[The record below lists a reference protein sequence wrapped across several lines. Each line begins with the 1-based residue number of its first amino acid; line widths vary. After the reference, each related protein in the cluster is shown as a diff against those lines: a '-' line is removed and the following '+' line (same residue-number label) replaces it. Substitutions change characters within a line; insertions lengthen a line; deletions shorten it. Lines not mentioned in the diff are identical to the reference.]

1 MKQEELLK
9 KYYNGETGTE
19 EEKLLRESIA
29 EEYEDS
35 AEKEM
40 FSYFSA
46 MAKVPENLENDLF
59 EAITRTQIKRKTL
72 RMKIYRIA
80 SVAAVFAVVVS
91 VFLGIRSAENKKT
104 EREFAMMEKALF
116 QVSESIQP
124 QEQEEMIVLWV
135 DDEVEIIIN

>member
-1 MKQEELLK
+1 MNQEELLK
-9 KYYNGETGTE
+9 KYYKGETETE

-29 EEYEDS
+29 EENEDS

-40 FSYFSA
+40 FSYFIT

-59 EAITRTQIKRKTL
+59 ETVTKTQIKRKTL
-72 RMKIYRIA
+72 RMQIYRIV

>member
-1 MKQEELLK
+1 MNQEELLK
-9 KYYNGETGTE
+9 KYYKGETETE

-29 EEYEDS
+29 EENEDS

-59 EAITRTQIKRKTL
+59 EAVTETQIKRKTL
-72 RMKIYRIA
+72 RMQIYRIV

>member
-1 MKQEELLK
+1 MNQEELLK
-9 KYYNGETGTE
+9 KYFSGETELE
-19 EEKLLRESIA
+19 EEKFLMESVT
-29 EEYEDS
+29 EEDGDS
-35 AEKEM
+35 AEREM

-59 EAITRTQIKRKTL
+59 EAVTLTPIKRKTR
-72 RMKIYRIA
+72 RMQIYQIA

-91 VFLGIRSAENKKT
+91 IFLGIRSAENKKT

>member
-1 MKQEELLK
+1 MNQEELLK
-9 KYYNGETGTE
+9 KYYKGETETE

-29 EEYEDS
+29 EENEDS

-40 FSYFSA
+40 FSYFST

-59 EAITRTQIKRKTL
+59 EAVTETQIKRKTL
-72 RMKIYRIA
+72 SMQIYRIV

>member
-1 MKQEELLK
+1 MNQEELLK
-9 KYYNGETGTE
+9 KYYNGETE
-19 EEKLLRESIA
+19 ADEEKLLRENKA
-29 EEYEDS
+29 EDEEDS
-35 AEKEM
+35 AEKVM

-59 EAITRTQIKRKTL
+59 DVVTKKQVKTKTL
-72 RMKIYRIA
+72 KMQIYRIV
-80 SVAAVFAVVVS
+80 SVAAVFALIVS
-91 VFLGIRSAENKKT
+91 VYLGIRSAENKKT

>member
-1 MKQEELLK
+1 MNQEELLK
-9 KYYNGETGTE
+9 KYYKGETETE

-29 EEYEDS
+29 EENEDS
-35 AEKEM
+35 TEKEM

-59 EAITRTQIKRKTL
+59 EAVTETQIKRKTL
-72 RMKIYRIA
+72 RMQIYRIV

>member
-59 EAITRTQIKRKTL
+59 EAITRTQVKRKTL

-104 EREFAMMEKALF
+104 ERKFAMMEKALF

>member
-9 KYYNGETGTE
+9 KYYNGETETE
-19 EEKLLRESIA
+19 EEKFLRESIA

-104 EREFAMMEKALF
+104 ERKFAMMEKALF

>member
-1 MKQEELLK
+1 MNQEELLK
-9 KYYNGETGTE
+9 KYYKGETETE

-29 EEYEDS
+29 EENEDS

-59 EAITRTQIKRKTL
+59 EAVTETQIERKTL
-72 RMKIYRIA
+72 RMQIYRIV

>member
-1 MKQEELLK
+1 MNQEELLK
-9 KYYNGETGTE
+9 KYYNGETE
-19 EEKLLRESIA
+19 ADEEKILRENIA
-29 EEYEDS
+29 EENEDS

-40 FSYFSA
+40 FSYFNT

-59 EAITRTQIKRKTL
+59 EVVTATQIKKKTQK
-72 RMKIYRIA
+72 MQIYRIV

-91 VFLGIRSAENKKT
+91 IFLGIRSAENKKT

>member
-1 MKQEELLK
+1 MNQEELLK
-9 KYYNGETGTE
+9 KYYKGETETE

-29 EEYEDS
+29 EENEDS

-40 FSYFSA
+40 FSYFST

-59 EAITRTQIKRKTL
+59 EAVTETQIKRKTL
-72 RMKIYRIA
+72 RMQIYRIV

>member
-1 MKQEELLK
+1 MNQEELLK
-9 KYYNGETGTE
+9 KYYNGETE
-19 EEKLLRESIA
+19 ADEEKLLRENMA
-29 EEYEDS
+29 EDEEDS
-35 AEKEM
+35 AEKVM

-59 EAITRTQIKRKTL
+59 DVVTKKQVKTKTL
-72 RMKIYRIA
+72 KMQIYRIA

>member
-1 MKQEELLK
+1 MNQEELLK
-9 KYYNGETGTE
+9 KYYNGETE
-19 EEKLLRESIA
+19 ADEEKLLRENMA
-29 EEYEDS
+29 EDEEDS
-35 AEKEM
+35 AEKVM

-59 EAITRTQIKRKTL
+59 DVVTKKQVKTKTL
-72 RMKIYRIA
+72 KMQIYRIV
-80 SVAAVFAVVVS
+80 SVAAVFALIVS
-91 VFLGIRSAENKKT
+91 VYLGIRSAENKKT

>member
-1 MKQEELLK
+1 MNQEELLK
-9 KYYNGETGTE
+9 KYYKGETETE

-29 EEYEDS
+29 EENEDS

-40 FSYFSA
+40 FSYFST

-59 EAITRTQIKRKTL
+59 EAVTETQIKRKTL
-72 RMKIYRIA
+72 SMQIYRIV

-124 QEQEEMIVLWV
+124 QQQEEMIVLWV

>member
-1 MKQEELLK
+1 MNQEELLK
-9 KYYNGETGTE
+9 KYYKGETETE
-19 EEKLLRESIA
+19 EEKLLRERIA
-29 EEYEDS
+29 EENEDS
-35 AEKEM
+35 AEKVM
-40 FSYFSA
+40 FSYFGA

-59 EAITRTQIKRKTL
+59 EAVTETQIKRKTL
-72 RMKIYRIA
+72 RMQIYRIV

>member
-1 MKQEELLK
+1 MNQEELLK
-9 KYYNGETGTE
+9 KYYKGETETE
-19 EEKLLRESIA
+19 EEKLLRERIA
-29 EEYEDS
+29 EENEDS

-40 FSYFSA
+40 FSYFST
-46 MAKVPENLENDLF
+46 MAKVPENLENYLF
-59 EAITRTQIKRKTL
+59 EAVTKKQVKTKTL
-72 RMKIYRIA
+72 KMQIYRIA

>member
-1 MKQEELLK
+1 MNQEELLK
-9 KYYNGETGTE
+9 KYFSGETESE
-19 EEKLLRESIA
+19 EEKFLRESVA
-29 EEYEDS
+29 GEDGDS
-35 AEKEM
+35 PEKEM
-40 FSYFSA
+40 FSYFRA
-46 MAKVPENLENDLF
+46 MAKAPENLENDLF
-59 EAITRTQIKRKTL
+59 EGMTQTQTKRKML
-72 RMKIYRIA
+72 KMQIFRFA

-91 VFLGIRSAENKKT
+91 IFLGIRSAENKKT